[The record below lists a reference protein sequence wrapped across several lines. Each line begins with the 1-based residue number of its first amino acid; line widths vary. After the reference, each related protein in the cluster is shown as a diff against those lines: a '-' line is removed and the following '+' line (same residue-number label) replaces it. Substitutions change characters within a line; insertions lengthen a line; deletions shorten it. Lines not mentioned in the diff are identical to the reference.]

1 MGPLG
6 PAIALG
12 CRIVLAGVLAVAAVA
27 KVVDRAALPGRLR
40 AMGVA
45 RPWDARL
52 ALALPVVEVAVA
64 VALVGA
70 ARSPLP
76 AVAAVVL
83 LGAFTVFLVA
93 SIRRGVPCPC
103 FGVVRTAS
111 AVSGSGAIVR
121 NGLLMALGVV
131 ATGSVDGARP
141 GVTITV
147 ALIGAAAAALVVTRV
162 A

>member
-27 KVVDRAALPGRLR
+27 KLADRHALPGRLR
-40 AMGVA
+40 AMGIA

-52 ALALPVVEVAVA
+52 AAALPVVEIVVAGT
-64 VALVGA
+64 LVGA

-103 FGVVRTAS
+103 FGTVRTA
-111 AVSGSGAIVR
+111 AAASGAGAIVR
-121 NGLLMALGVV
+121 NGLLMALGVI
-131 ATGSVDGARP
+131 ATGSVDGARV
-141 GVTITV
+141 GGTV
-147 ALIGAAAAALVVTRV
+147 LVAVIGAAAAALVVTRV

>member
-27 KVVDRAALPGRLR
+27 KIVDRHALPGRLR

-52 ALALPVVEVAVA
+52 AAGLPVVELVVAA
-64 VALVGA
+64 ALVGA

-83 LGAFTVFLVA
+83 LGAFTVFLIA
-93 SIRRGVPCPC
+93 SVRRGVPCPC
-103 FGVVRTAS
+103 FGAVRTA
-111 AVSGSGAIVR
+111 AAASGAGAIVR
-121 NGLLMALGVV
+121 NGLLMALGVI
-131 ATGSVDGARP
+131 ATGSIDGARP
-141 GVTITV
+141 GGTV
-147 ALIGAAAAALVVTRV
+147 VVAVIGAAAAALVVTRV

>member
-6 PAIALG
+6 PAVALG

-52 ALALPVVEVAVA
+52 ALALPVVELVVA
-64 VALVGA
+64 VALVGT

-76 AVAAVVL
+76 AIAAVVL
-83 LGAFTVFLVA
+83 LGAFTVFLIA

-103 FGVVRTAS
+103 FGAVRTAT
-111 AVSGSGAIVR
+111 AVSGPGAIVR

-141 GVTITV
+141 GGTITV
-147 ALIGAAAAALVVTRV
+147 VVIGAAAAALVVTRV